1 MKKLLVL
8 IAAALSATL
17 VYAQDAEN
25 VGNGAQLSI
34 IPRVDLNPYLGYNNG
49 NEFNFSNTGLYALL
63 EGTFADDFSYTGY
76 FHFFDAYDFGYYY
89 QYPFYPGEYSW
100 LDIANLTYAPG
111 NFAFSIG
118 KNTMAV
124 GTFEMEDWDHDVYY
138 EQSSSFWNNYQVYQ
152 WGADVSY
159 YFNDDAY
166 AMFQVTSSPFSE
178 RTFSSGKLAYNL
190 KLADLSHDFSYILAG
205 NLVEMYDDCWM
216 KMLAASAGYAFG
228 DFSLTLD
235 TQYRWLPYHFEDT
248 FSLSLAYSPSEK
260 LNFKARLNFENWK
273 PTDGWEDNML
283 LNVLEPYYSENE
295 RTWGGILCEY
305 FPLKNRDLLRLHA
318 AVTHMPFAGQ
328 VSVNLGATL
337 NIPITLY

>member
-34 IPRVDLNPYLGYNNG
+34 IPRVDLNPYLGYNNDD
-49 NEFNFSNTGLYALL
+49 EFNFSNTGLYALL

-89 QYPFYPGEYSW
+89 QYPFHPGEYSW

-260 LNFKARLNFENWK
+260 LNFKARVNFENWK
-273 PTDGWEDNML
+273 PTDGWEENML